1 WFVLSA
7 VTILITKIQLR
18 EKTILFKD
26 ILSISTLLGI
36 SLLPLAIIPILAI
49 INLINIQTE
58 NIFSLSGAILLQI
71 WVIILSARAISVYF
85 IVRLDRAAIVSIIS
99 VYIMVLLGLL
109 LEF

>member
-1 WFVLSA
+1 
-7 VTILITKIQLR
+7 
-18 EKTILFKD
+18 
-26 ILSISTLLGI
+26 LGI